1 MGENCMKRVFFSVL
15 PMVLLIIAINIV
27 FFIES
32 VFIDQI
38 MDLFNLDDT
47 SSINSFNIFF
57 VYFLG
62 LSTVFILSKYT
73 MEMNERIFR
82 MFTFFLNLFGVI
94 VIISVVIRSGFLE
107 WK

>member
-1 MGENCMKRVFFSVL
+1 MKRVFFSVL

>member
-1 MGENCMKRVFFSVL
+1 MKRVFFSVL
-15 PMVLLIIAINIV
+15 PMIILITAINIL

-32 VFIDQI
+32 VFSSEIV
-38 MDLFNLDDT
+38 DLFNLKGA
-47 SSINSFNIFF
+47 SSLNTFNVIF

-62 LSTVFILSKYT
+62 LSTVYILSKYT
-73 MEMNERIFR
+73 MEINERIFR
-82 MFTFFLNLFGVI
+82 VFTFILNLFGII